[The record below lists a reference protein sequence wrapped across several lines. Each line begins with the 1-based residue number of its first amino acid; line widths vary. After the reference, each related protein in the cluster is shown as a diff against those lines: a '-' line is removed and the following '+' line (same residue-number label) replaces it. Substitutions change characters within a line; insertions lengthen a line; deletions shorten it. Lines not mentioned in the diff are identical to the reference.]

1 MRKTTQKNPEK
12 TEKRLKIVK
21 IDFQN
26 DPNGNGGVQSVSDVR
41 FDSRERGEI
50 PSTPTPTLKQII
62 QNNLSTKQLF
72 LRFYAYPLERIPEE
86 IGELKHL
93 QGLSILHCQLRR
105 LPPYIADL
113 QRLRHLFLINNRLTE
128 LPDELIGMKNL
139 QYLDVSENQ
148 LVNVPTDFESLIK
161 MTDLYLDKN
170 RLTELPPS
178 IALFNKLIRLGL
190 SGNQLTFLPNLNYE
204 WQKLIWL
211 NLADNRFTDLP
222 ERFSQLAKLE
232 WLNLSGNP
240 LTFIPKTLLKL
251 PKIELLF
258 LRNCGLIDLPKD
270 FALLKTLQ
278 VLDIS
283 GNSFYGG
290 KIPSVVFQLPC
301 LEELIATDCG
311 LQQIVEEDFLLLK
324 NLCIIRL
331 QNNKIRYISRKLAR
345 MEQAEEFNFSGNPLE
360 YVAPEIYQL
369 PLLKRLLLNDTV
381 FEQVQAPEKTEQS
394 AETKLLETFEPEVIR
409 IREQYNLEKRRNFM

>member
-1 MRKTTQKNPEK
+1 MRKTTQKNPQK
-12 TEKRLKIVK
+12 KLKIVK

-26 DPNGNGGVQSVSDVR
+26 DTKGNGGVQSVSDIR
-41 FDSRERGEI
+41 FDSHERGDIRNE
-50 PSTPTPTLKQII
+50 PTPTLKQII
-62 QNNLSTKQLF
+62 HANLSSKQLF
-72 LRFYAYPLERIPEE
+72 LRFYAYPLERIPIE
-86 IGELKHL
+86 ICELKHL
-93 QGLSILHCQLRR
+93 LGLSILHCQLRR
-105 LPPYIADL
+105 LPPYIAGL

-128 LPDELIGMKNL
+128 LPDELIDMKNL

-148 LVNVPTDFESLIK
+148 LVSVPAHFESLLK

-170 RLTELPPS
+170 LFTELPPS

-190 SGNQLTFLPNLNYE
+190 SGNQFTFLPNLIFE
-204 WQKLIWL
+204 WPKLIRL
-211 NLADNRFTDLP
+211 NLADNRLTDLP
-222 ERFSQLAKLE
+222 ERLAHLPKLE

-251 PKIELLF
+251 PKLELLF

-283 GNSFYGG
+283 GNAFYGG

-301 LEELIATDCG
+301 LEELIVMDCG
-311 LQQIVEEDFLLLK
+311 LQQITEDDFLPLK

-345 MEQAEEFNFSGNPLE
+345 MKQVEELNFSGNPLE
-360 YVAPEIYQL
+360 YIAPEIDQL
-369 PLLKRLLLNDTV
+369 PLLERLILQETRFENRERTLKGSEIQDETLLD
-381 FEQVQAPEKTEQS
+381 
-394 AETKLLETFEPEVIR
+394 TFEPEVNQIR
-409 IREQYNLEKRRNFM
+409 DHYNLEKRRNFM